1 MENESQCSFV
11 RFRNP
16 DLLRSL
22 IEKLGLN
29 LTAFACQLRSASVY
43 EGDRRKAAR
52 HEKTA
57 EGIRVRYKPEDA
69 VRRPR
74 RVDYANVNVSKT
86 TLERALEGSGRS
98 KKTPG
103 QHNIAQ
109 DEAYAIRA
117 ELEATAEEK
126 ELGLG
131 KLTLGDIGASPTHA
145 GQGAELKKKLRK
157 AENPIDLLMTAVIGL
172 VLQWL
177 YEGA

>member
-1 MENESQCSFV
+1 MS
-11 RFRNP
+11 P
-16 DLLRSL
+16 
-22 IEKLGLN
+22 
-29 LTAFACQLRSASVY
+29 
-43 EGDRRKAAR
+43 
-52 HEKTA
+52 
-57 EGIRVRYKPEDA
+57 
-69 VRRPR
+69 RPR
-74 RVDYANVNVSKT
+74 LRGHWKGLGGA
-86 TLERALEGSGRS
+86 

-177 YEGA
+177 YEGHEAHPGFPVDPPMPKHPNTSIASATSGRAGTISLESARIRRNLWRIFCKMCLRIGCSSF